1 MSQYVKLN
9 GAISDM
15 EHYVNIYLNRVSIG
29 LYLFKK
35 ILYKFIVTQI
45 EFLQVYYYL
54 IGVYYLNIVSISL

>member
-15 EHYVNIYLNRVSIG
+15 EHYVKIYLNRVSIG

-35 ILYKFIVTQI
+35 ILYFIVTKI
-45 EFLQVYYYL
+45 EFLQV
-54 IGVYYLNIVSISL
+54 